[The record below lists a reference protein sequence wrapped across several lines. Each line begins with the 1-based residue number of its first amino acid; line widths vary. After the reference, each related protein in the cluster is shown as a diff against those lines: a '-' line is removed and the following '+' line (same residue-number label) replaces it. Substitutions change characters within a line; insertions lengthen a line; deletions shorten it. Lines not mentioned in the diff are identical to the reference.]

1 MHSKITSLADNKFM
15 RRKTFIRF
23 IFISLPLLVLFIR
36 LFIPYP
42 AHQPTVK
49 TTVRTLVPPLEMIFR
64 YFDFNEENA
73 LAAWEHKIF
82 QGRVAYWVD
91 FEKEGEPVRQ
101 GFVHSKS
108 KGSASAIFYRLKF
121 DLAKYPHLS
130 WKWRVE
136 KFPDKTKV
144 DDNKK
149 RDDFAARVYVVFI
162 GRFFSNFK
170 CVEYVWDENLPEGTI
185 LESPY
190 AKQIKQLVIQSG
202 PAKPE
207 EWASESRNALEDYQK
222 LFGQKPKNKVAAIAI
237 MTDSEGTA
245 GEAEAFFDD
254 IRIGNK
260 KP

>member
-1 MHSKITSLADNKFM
+1 M
-15 RRKTFIRF
+15 RRKTFIRI
-23 IFISLPLLVLFIR
+23 IFISLPLLVLSIQ

-42 AHQPTVK
+42 AHQPVK
-49 TTVRTLVPPLEMIFR
+49 TTVRTLVPPLGIIFR
-64 YFDFNEENA
+64 YFDFNEKNA
-73 LAAWEHKIF
+73 LASWEHKIF

-91 FEKEGEPVRQ
+91 FEEDGARLPGGQ

-108 KGSASAIFYRLKF
+108 KGTASAIFYRLKF
-121 DLAKYPHLS
+121 DVTKYPHLS
-130 WKWRVE
+130 WKWRVG

-144 DDNKK
+144 DDSKK

-170 CVEYVWDENLPEGTI
+170 CVEYVWDEHLPEETI

-202 PAKPE
+202 PRESE
-207 EWASESRNALEDYQK
+207 EWASESRNVLEDYRK

-254 IRIGNK
+254 IKIGKNK
-260 KP
+260 T

>member
-1 MHSKITSLADNKFM
+1 MAARS
-15 RRKTFIRF
+15 
-23 IFISLPLLVLFIR
+23 
-36 LFIPYP
+36 
-42 AHQPTVK
+42 
-49 TTVRTLVPPLEMIFR
+49 LVPPLEMILR

-73 LAAWEHKIF
+73 LASWEHKIF

-91 FEKEGEPVRQ
+91 FEEDS

-121 DLAKYPHLS
+121 DVTRYPHLS
-130 WKWRVE
+130 WKWRVG

-144 DDNKK
+144 DDSKR

-170 CVEYVWDENLPEGTI
+170 CVEYVWDEHLPEGTI
-185 LESPY
+185 LDSPY

-202 PAKPE
+202 PGSPQCAAKSVRPPSASLASGGTNPAGILADSLE
-207 EWASESRNALEDYQK
+207 EWVSESRNVLEDYQK
-222 LFGQKPKNKVAAIAI
+222 LFGRKPKNKVAAIAI

-254 IRIGNK
+254 IKIGKNK
-260 KP
+260 R

>member
-1 MHSKITSLADNKFM
+1 M
-15 RRKTFIRF
+15 RRTTFIRF
-23 IFISLPLLVLFIR
+23 IFISLPLLVLSIQ

-42 AHQPTVK
+42 AHQPVK

-91 FEKEGEPVRQ
+91 LQPGG

-121 DLAKYPHLS
+121 DVTKYPHLS
-130 WKWRVE
+130 WKWRVG

-144 DDNKK
+144 DDSKK

-170 CVEYVWDENLPEGTI
+170 CVEYVWDEHLPEGTT

-202 PAKPE
+202 SNKSE
-207 EWASESRNALEDYQK
+207 EWVSESRNALEDYRK

-237 MTDSEGTA
+237 MTDSEGTV

-254 IRIGNK
+254 IKIGKNRT
-260 KP
+260 